1 MKRNRR
7 RLPVVQY
14 EFGFAA
20 QTFNL
25 CQQMALDGERIA
37 RERDE
42 AEQSREMAEA
52 AQVKLFAK
60 RTPKRPLRLAA

>member
-25 CQQMALDGERIA
+25 CQQMALDGDRIA

-42 AEQSREMAEA
+42 AEQARKMAEA
-52 AQVKLFAK
+52 AQVKLFAE
-60 RTPKRPLRLAA
+60 RTTNRPLRRAA